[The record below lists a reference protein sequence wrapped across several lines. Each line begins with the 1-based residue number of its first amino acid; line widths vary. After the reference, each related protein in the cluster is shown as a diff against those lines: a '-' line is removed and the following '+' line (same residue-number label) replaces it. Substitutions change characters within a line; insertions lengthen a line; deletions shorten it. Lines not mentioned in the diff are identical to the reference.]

1 MSKIKGAPPVNKGM
15 IRKQGSL
22 TASMEEVLVVG
33 IDDQTSHNCPLSQS
47 LVQSKALTLFS
58 SQKTAGGK
66 EAAGRKSEAG
76 SLVPES

>member
-1 MSKIKGAPPVNKGM
+1 MNKGM

-66 EAAGRKSEAG
+66 EAAGSHAEDPAQIMKVATLKNQF
-76 SLVPES
+76 SL